1 MHTSA
6 HHRLLG
12 VGLAVALLLGAAG
25 AVAAQGQVKIVGIVL
40 SVKHRA
46 GPTGNFVV
54 SKVGDLVAGGGRVQ
68 TGARSKCALKFP
80 NGGIIRMGERSD
92 LVIQSP
98 GSTSMKLSSGQLW
111 AKVVAGTTAQV
122 EGSYGVAVVKGTEWT
137 FDGVAITC
145 YDGAV
150 SYQTAA
156 GATDVPAGYEGTA
169 DAQGNVERKPAPG
182 RAYPGGDLIQWFGG
196 MLDGGSFLATPGGSP
211 GGVRKETD
219 VAIDRQIDAA
229 VTPKAGN
236 LNVIVQGLNVDT
248 AAARERVAAMADP
261 SQPDAAWGFFPGLD
275 PNTLAPLSISRP
287 TAAVGAL
294 SSAPFGQAPGL
305 PDKRTFFG
313 PYTPVDAFGYISD
326 TGGTAGLRVRP
337 HAVWGPVYMEVGATT
352 RVSKW
357 YGDGTDLTEAFATY
371 RDDWGEATLGRQRF
385 LEGPVNN
392 SRLGSLLSYDTG
404 DALRVKTHFG
414 RLGVDAAYVHKMA
427 PILGPTARGWY
438 GRLEYPVLDGTA
450 GVNLATND
458 NAEGDLG
465 YSLDLGLPVFKGE
478 LDLYGEFGVD
488 SFDRTLYTVGAYFPS
503 LYQSQDT
510 DLFIEYAKREQL
522 PSLGTLRL
530 YKHFDEDVTA
540 VLSLDQASGDSLHVG
555 AGVIWGFG
563 D

>member
-1 MHTSA
+1 MYTHT
-6 HHRLLG
+6 HRRLLG
-12 VGLAVALLLGAAG
+12 MGLIVALLLGAG
-25 AVAAQGQVKIVGIVL
+25 GGVAAQGQVKIVGVIL
-40 SVKHRA
+40 SVKHRP
-46 GPTGNFVV
+46 GPSGNFVV
-54 SKVGDLVAGGGRVQ
+54 SKVGALLPAGSRVQ

-80 NGGIIRMGERSD
+80 NGGVIRMGERSD

-98 GSTSMKLSSGQLW
+98 SDTSMKLSSGQLW

-137 FDGVAITC
+137 FDGTAITC
-145 YDGAV
+145 YDGIV

-156 GATDVPAGYEGTA
+156 GSTDVPAGYKGIA
-169 DAQGNVERKPAPG
+169 DANGNVERKPAPG

-196 MLDGGSFLATPGGSP
+196 MPTGVSVQTTPGSAP
-211 GGVRKETD
+211 GAERKEMD
-219 VAIDRQIDAA
+219 APIDRTISAA
-229 VTPKAGN
+229 VTPGAGN

-248 AAARERVAAMADP
+248 VAARERVAVMADP
-261 SQPDAAWGFFPGLD
+261 SRADATWGFFPGID

-287 TAAVGAL
+287 TAALGSL

-313 PYTPVDAFGYISD
+313 PYTPADAFGYISD

-337 HAVWGPVYMEVGATT
+337 HAVWGPVYLEVGATA
-352 RVSKW
+352 RLSEW
-357 YGDGTDLTEAFATY
+357 YGDGVDVTEAFASY
-371 RDDWGEATLGRQRF
+371 RDDWGDVTVGRQRF

-404 DALRVKTHFG
+404 DAVRVQTHFG
-414 RLGVDAAYVHKMA
+414 KVGVDAAYVQKMA

-438 GRLEYPVLDGTA
+438 GRLECPVLDGMA

-458 NAEGDLG
+458 NAGGDLG
-465 YSLDLGLPVFKGE
+465 YSLDLGVPVVKGT

-488 SFDRTLYTVGAYFPS
+488 PFNRTLYTVGAYFPS
-503 LYQSQDT
+503 LYQSQDI
-510 DLFIEYAKREQL
+510 DLFIEFARREQL
-522 PSLGTLRL
+522 PSLGSLRL
-530 YKHFDEDVTA
+530 YKHFNEDLTA
-540 VLSLDQASGDSLHVG
+540 VLSLDQASGDSLHMG
-555 AGVIWGFG
+555 AGVIWRFG